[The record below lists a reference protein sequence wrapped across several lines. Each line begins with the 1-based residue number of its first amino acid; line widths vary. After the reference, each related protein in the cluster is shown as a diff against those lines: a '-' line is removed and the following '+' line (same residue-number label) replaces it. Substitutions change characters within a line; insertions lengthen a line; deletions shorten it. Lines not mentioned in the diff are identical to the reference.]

1 MHVSTSALASSSETG
16 DQQQWTRTPRA
27 SASPPLDRG
36 IHSALAAAAAF
47 AERKRVRIDN

>member
-1 MHVSTSALASSSETG
+1 MHVSTSALASSGS
-16 DQQQWTRTPRA
+16 DQQQWIRTPRA

-36 IHSALAAAAAF
+36 IHSALAAAVAF

>member
-1 MHVSTSALASSSETG
+1 MHVSTSALASSGS

-27 SASPPLDRG
+27 SASPVDRG